1 MIIIKFLFILI
12 LFWVIGSII
21 WYYQPTLFL
30 NIKYNTISDK
40 KIEDFKGPFLIIA
53 SHAYCHADSIIVC
66 SESRKSQNKFNII
79 ALRNW
84 KEPFRQFFREFPL
97 FTSYNKINV
106 DDKIKNNTVE
116 KAVNKIKN
124 NENVVILYPKYK
136 NKKGLY
142 YILEKT
148 KVPILFLRIYKKDK
162 KYIED
167 YKQFKNNK
175 DLINIVNTDFELDYE
190 EVKDYPIDK
199 KPEEFMEWVEDKI
212 YNLK

>member
-21 WYYQPTLFL
+21 WYYKPLCVL
-30 NIKYNTISDK
+30 DLKCETISDK

-53 SHAYCHADSIIVC
+53 THAYYHADSIIVC
-66 SESRKSQNKFNII
+66 SESKKSKNKFNII

-116 KAVNKIKN
+116 KAIDRIKK
-124 NENVVILYPKYK
+124 NENVVILYAKEKQSKGIYHILK
-136 NKKGLY
+136 N
-142 YILEKT
+142 T
-148 KVPILFLRIYKKDK
+148 KVPILFLTIYKK
-162 KYIED
+162 Y
-167 YKQFKNNK
+167 NK
-175 DLINIVNTDFELDYE
+175 DNNNIKGETFELNYK

-199 KPEEFMEWVEDKI
+199 KPEEFMEWVKSNLYDQNKI
-212 YNLK
+212 I